1 MTIRIPPKNILD
13 KILKLLGKE
22 KAVVV
27 LEGIDE
33 VYEK

>member
-22 KAVVV
+22 SAVVV
-27 LEGIDE
+27 PEGIDGK
-33 VYEK
+33 YEK